1 MKPYNKEEKTKSEEV
16 REMFDNIAP
25 KYDMLNHTLSAG
37 IDKIW
42 RRKVVNIVKRL
53 KPQMVADI
61 ATGTG
66 DLAIS
71 IAKRVKGVKVMGI
84 DPSKG
89 MLEVAKKKVNEAS
102 LAESITLE
110 VGSAEQLSS
119 ISDNTFDAVTV
130 AFGVRNFGNLEQ
142 GLKEIFRV
150 LRPGGS
156 VVILEFS
163 NPTNPIIS
171 RLYKWYSHKILPRIG
186 GAISKDR
193 SAYEYL
199 PASVDE
205 FPQPKR
211 FTEILTQV
219 GFSDSRARSLSF
231 GIAQIYTAKR

>member
-1 MKPYNKEEKTKSEEV
+1 
-16 REMFDNIAP
+16 
-25 KYDMLNHTLSAG
+25 
-37 IDKIW
+37 
-42 RRKVVNIVKRL
+42 
-53 KPQMVADI
+53 
-61 ATGTG
+61 
-66 DLAIS
+66 
-71 IAKRVKGVKVMGI
+71 
-84 DPSKG
+84 SKG